1 MGSVGRADAALKPHA
16 GKSDGNAAI
25 EVMRK
30 FVMWWLLAR
39 QWGYSATKSWVC
51 VGLEFLFLGALDGP
65 RCAKSLRRS
74 RCGCSGGPTSR
85 NGQFS
90 ALKQLTTPHKFACH
104 ALVTWDMPRPG
115 GQSLQFD
122 SIDSI
127 RLFSKR
133 RILGL
138 SCHLCCIAH
147 KTRKKKMNIF
157 R

>member
-1 MGSVGRADAALKPHA
+1 MRVGPT
-16 GKSDGNAAI
+16 AI
-25 EVMRK
+25 PIIKVPRG
-30 FVMWWLLAR
+30 FVMWLLLACLSR
-39 QWGYSATKSWVC
+39 YSAMKNWVC
-51 VGLEFLFLGALDGP
+51 GGLVCFLGAAGSP
-65 RCAKSLRRS
+65 GCAKGLRRS